1 MPACRTAIIL
11 SAFLSAAPPA
21 AAQDAPDP
29 LLTAFEDPPASARP
43 RVWWHWMNGNVTED
57 GIRKDIDWMAR
68 IGIGGLHNFDAALE
82 TPQMVEQRLAYMTPE
97 WKRAFRLAAELA
109 DQKGMELAIASS
121 AGWSETGGPWVPP
134 ADAMKKLVWS
144 ETAVRGGARFTG
156 LLPRPPGNTGT
167 FQDMQPMKHVTA
179 TQPATPIPDFYA
191 DARVLAY
198 PVADAT
204 PVPRPVLSSNAAGPI
219 DAALLTDGSYGA
231 SIDLPRGSD
240 GAPAF
245 LAFAYPAPQTI
256 RSVSVAL
263 DSRGR
268 VYRPSDVAP
277 MLQAS
282 DDGTDWREVA
292 ALPMLTGVPTT
303 VSFAPVTARHFRM
316 IFPTR
321 LVDDL
326 RVAIGHAPGAVRHLV
341 DTIPLPVIPIRELTL
356 HREPRID
363 RFEAKAG
370 FVIIDDYYA
379 LDRALPSD
387 GAIAPDRVI
396 DLTGRMAPDGRLA
409 WTPPPGDWRV
419 IRLGYSLTGTL
430 NHPATREATGLEV
443 DKYDG
448 AAVRRY
454 IDHYLDTY
462 ADTTGPGL
470 IGKRGLQAMLTDS
483 IEAGPANW
491 TGEMV
496 ARFKA
501 LRGYDPVP
509 WLPTLTGVLVGSRA
523 ASEKFLYDYRR
534 TLSDLVSSEHYK
546 VIADAAH
553 DRGLTLYGEA
563 FEVDR
568 PFFGDDIAMR
578 RHADIPMAALWTWQ
592 AERGVRTTLL
602 ADMKGASS
610 AAHLYGRPVVA
621 AESLTSANAPWAFAP
636 ADLKPVVDLQFAYGI
651 NRTVIHT
658 SVHQPV
664 DDRQPGLSLAL
675 FGQYFNR
682 HETWAEMA
690 KPWTDYIARSN
701 FLLQQGRNVAD
712 VAYFYGEEAPLT
724 GLYNRQ
730 PVADA
735 PRAYAYDFVNAD
747 ALLHDLEVEGGEL
760 VSRGG
765 ARYRLLY
772 LGGSS
777 RRMTLPTLQR
787 IAVLV
792 TEGAIV
798 VGPKPEASPSLAD
811 DPVAFATLATRLWGG
826 GVIGKGKVIAG
837 TDVEAALAALDI
849 APDFTH
855 SGAAADGEILFVHR
869 KLDDGDLYFLSH
881 RGTAPRRVD
890 ARFRVS
896 GKAPEIWRADGS
908 APATTSYAIAD
919 GTTRVPLDLLP
930 QDAFFVL
937 FRKPAIAAARTVE
950 SVSLR
955 TAATL
960 SGAWDVTFQPGRG
973 APASAGLPA
982 LAPLDTH
989 ADPGIRYFSGVAS
1002 YRKTLTL
1009 PAAARG
1015 QPLWL
1020 DLGRVG
1026 DVAEVRLNGELA
1038 GAAWKAPY
1046 RVDIA
1051 AFARPGPNQLEV
1063 RVANLWVNRLIGDA
1077 RSPDAKVAF
1086 TTLPTYQADA
1096 PLRPAGLIGPVTILA
1111 PGNTAAK

>member
-1 MPACRTAIIL
+1 MSAIL
-11 SAFLSAAPPA
+11 SIALPA
-21 AAQDAPDP
+21 AAQEAPDP
-29 LLTAFEDPPASARP
+29 LSGAFEEPPPSARP
-43 RVWWHWMNGNVTED
+43 RVWWHWMNGNVTEE

-82 TPQMVEQRLAYMTPE
+82 TPQMVEKRLAYMTPA

-109 DQKGMELAIASS
+109 DQKGMELAVASS

-134 ADAMKKLVWS
+134 ADGMKKLVWS
-144 ETAVRGGARFTG
+144 ETVVRGGARVAT

-191 DARVLAY
+191 DARILAY
-198 PVADAT
+198 PVTDGS
-204 PVPRPVLSSNAAGPI
+204 PMPPPRITSNAPPPI
-219 DAALLTDGSYGA
+219 DAALLVDGRYGA
-231 SIDLPRGSD
+231 SIDLPRGTD
-240 GAPAF
+240 AAPAF
-245 LAFAYPAPQTI
+245 LAFAYPALQTI
-256 RSVSVAL
+256 RAVSVAL

-277 MLQAS
+277 ALQAS
-282 DDGTDWREVA
+282 DDGATWRTVA
-292 ALPMLTGVPTT
+292 ELPMLTGVPTT

-326 RVAIGHAPGAVRHLV
+326 RVTIGHAPGAVKHLV
-341 DTIPLPVIPIRELTL
+341 DTTPLPVIPIRELTL

-370 FVIIDDYYA
+370 FVLVDDYYA
-379 LDRALPSD
+379 LDRALASE
-387 GAIAPDRVI
+387 GAIAPGSVI
-396 DLTGRMAPDGRLA
+396 DLTDRMAPDGRLE

-430 NHPATREATGLEV
+430 NHPATREATGLEI

-454 IDHYLDTY
+454 IDHYLGTY

-470 IGKRGLQAMLTDS
+470 IGSRGLQAMLTDS

-491 TGEMV
+491 TGDMI

-509 WLPTLTGVLVGSRA
+509 WLPTLTGVLVGSRE

-534 TLSDLVSSEHYK
+534 TLSDLVSSQHYK
-546 VIADAAH
+546 VIADAAQG
-553 DRGLTLYGEA
+553 RGLTLYGEA

-578 RHADIPMAALWTWQ
+578 RYADIPMAALWTWQ
-592 AERGVRTTLL
+592 PERGVRTTLL

-610 AAHLYGRPVVA
+610 AAHLYGRPIVA

-690 KPWTDYIARSN
+690 KPWIDYIARSN

-724 GLYNRQ
+724 GLYNQR
-730 PVADA
+730 PVSDA
-735 PRAYAYDFVNAD
+735 PRRFAYDFVNAD
-747 ALLHDLEVEGGEL
+747 ALLDDLTVEAGEI

-777 RRMTLPTLQR
+777 RRMTLPVLRR
-787 IAVLV
+787 IEAMVRA
-792 TEGAIV
+792 GATV

-811 DPVAFATLATRLWGG
+811 DPTVFATLATQLWSDGD
-826 GVIGKGKVIAG
+826 IGAGKVIASN
-837 TDVEAALAALDI
+837 DIEAALAALDV
-849 APDFTH
+849 APDFAH
-855 SGAAADGEILFVHR
+855 SGTAEDGDILFVHR
-869 KLDDGDLYFLSH
+869 RLDDGDLYFLSN
-881 RGTAPRRVD
+881 RGNQPRRVE
-890 ARFRVS
+890 ARFRIA
-896 GKAPEIWRADGS
+896 GKAPEIWRADGG
-908 APATTSYAIAD
+908 APEAASYAISQ
-919 GTTRVPLDLLP
+919 GITSIPLDLLP
-930 QDAFFVL
+930 NDAFFVM
-937 FRKPAIAAARTVE
+937 FRQPATATRHTVARMA
-950 SVSLR
+950 LR
-955 TAATL
+955 ELATL
-960 SGAWDVTFQPGRG
+960 SGAWNVAFQPDRG
-973 APASAGLPA
+973 APPSVDLPA

-989 ADPGIRYFSGVAS
+989 SDPGIRHFSGTAT
-1002 YRKTLTL
+1002 YRRTLTL
-1009 PAAARG
+1009 PAAAWG
-1015 QPLWL
+1015 KTLWL

-1026 DVAEVRLNGELA
+1026 DVAEVRLNGQLA
-1038 GAAWKAPY
+1038 GTAWKAPY
-1046 RVDIA
+1046 RVDISGLA
-1051 AFARPGPNQLEV
+1051 CAGSNELEV
-1063 RVANLWVNRLIGDA
+1063 RVANLWVNRLVGDA
-1077 RSPDAKVAF
+1077 RSPDKKVAF
-1086 TTLPTYQADA
+1086 TTLPTYHADA
-1096 PLRPAGLIGPVTILA
+1096 PLRPSGLIGPVTILVQEPA
-1111 PGNTAAK
+1111 R

>member
-1 MPACRTAIIL
+1 MSACRTAIIL
-11 SAFLSAAPPA
+11 SAMLAIVPSA

-29 LLTAFEDPPASARP
+29 LRRGFEDPPASARP
-43 RVWWHWMNGNVTED
+43 RVWWHWMNGNVTEE

-82 TPQMVEQRLAYMTPE
+82 TPQMVEKRLAYMTPG

-134 ADAMKKLVWS
+134 ADGMKKLVWS
-144 ETAVRGGARFTG
+144 ETQVRGGARFTG

-167 FQDMQPMKHVTA
+167 FQDMRPMKHVTA

-204 PVPRPVLSSNAAGPI
+204 PMPRPVLSSNAAGPV

-231 SIDLPRGSD
+231 SIDLPRGTD
-240 GAPAF
+240 VAPAF
-245 LAFAYPAPQTI
+245 IAFAYPAPQTI
-256 RSVSVAL
+256 RAVSVAL

-277 MLQAS
+277 VLQAS
-282 DDGTDWREVA
+282 DDGTDWRQVA
-292 ALPMLTGVPTT
+292 ELPMLTGVPTT
-303 VSFAPVTARHFRM
+303 VSFAPITARHFRM

-326 RVAIGHAPGAVRHLV
+326 RVAIGSAPGAVQHLV
-341 DTIPLPVIPIRELTL
+341 DTTPLPAIPIRELTL
-356 HREPRID
+356 HREPRVD

-370 FVIIDDYYA
+370 FVIVDDYYA

-387 GAIAPDRVI
+387 GAVAPGQII
-396 DLTGRMAPDGRLA
+396 DLTGRMAPDGRLD

-462 ADTTGPGL
+462 ADTTGRGL
-470 IGKRGLQAMLTDS
+470 IGRRGLQAMLTDS
-483 IEAGPANW
+483 IETGPANW
-491 TGEMV
+491 TGDMV

-509 WLPTLTGVLVGSRA
+509 WLPALTGVLIGSRA
-523 ASEKFLYDYRR
+523 ESEKFLYDYRR
-534 TLSDLVSSEHYK
+534 TLSDLVSSQHYK
-546 VIADAAH
+546 VIAEAAH
-553 DRGLTLYGEA
+553 ARGLTLYGEA

-701 FLLQQGRNVAD
+701 FLLQQGRNIAD

-724 GLYNRQ
+724 GLYNRH

-735 PRAYAYDFVNAD
+735 PRDHAYDFVNAD
-747 ALLHDLEVEGGEL
+747 ALLHDLTVDGGEI

-777 RRMTLPTLQR
+777 RRMTLPVLRR
-787 IAVLV
+787 IEALV
-792 TEGAIV
+792 RAGATV
-798 VGPKPEASPSLAD
+798 VGPRPDASPSLAD
-811 DPVAFATLATRLWGG
+811 DPAAFAALAARLWGG
-826 GVIGKGKVIAG
+826 GDVGAGRIVASSDIA
-837 TDVEAALAALDI
+837 AALGTLDI
-849 APDFTH
+849 LPDFAH
-855 SGAAADGEILFVHR
+855 SGTAADGEILFVHR
-869 KLDDGDLYFLSH
+869 QLDDGDLYFLSN
-881 RGTAPRRVD
+881 RGTTPRRVD
-890 ARFRVS
+890 ARFRVA

-908 APATTSYAIAD
+908 APEAASYAIT
-919 GTTRVPLDLLP
+919 GGITSVPLDLLP
-930 QDAFFVL
+930 NDAFFVM
-937 FRKPAIAAARTVE
+937 FRQPATTAARTVE
-950 SVSLR
+950 R
-955 TAATL
+955 TLPRTLATL
-960 SGAWDVTFQPGRG
+960 SGPWEVAFQSGRR
-973 APASAGLPA
+973 APASARLPA

-989 ADPGIRYFSGVAS
+989 ADPGVRYFSGIAT
-1002 YRKTLTL
+1002 YRHALTL
-1009 PAAARG
+1009 PAAAPG
-1015 QPLWL
+1015 APLWL

-1026 DVAEVRLNGELA
+1026 DVAEVRLNGRLA
-1038 GAAWKAPY
+1038 GTLWKAPY
-1046 RVDIA
+1046 RVDISA
-1051 AFARPGPNQLEV
+1051 LARPGANRLEV

-1077 RSPDAKVAF
+1077 RSPETKVAF
-1086 TTLPTYQADA
+1086 TTLPTYRADA
-1096 PLRPAGLIGPVTILA
+1096 PLRPSGLIGPVTILA
-1111 PGNTAAK
+1111 QEPSH